1 MVSGQIYQPSQHLQ
15 SSKMIRDYVSLVERK
30 MAFKKNYNKEK
41 TSTTLRSKNQTFKNT
56 TQTRNKY

>member
-41 TSTTLRSKNQTFKNT
+41 TSTTLCSKNQTFKNT